1 MKSDFRYF
9 CSPRHV
15 MQEVILFFHAIRW
28 WIVNGS
34 YCEPEN
40 SHDNIVHKA
49 FDSAFVAADLPSLD
63 LSGKSVIIFSF
74 FIRKIGKKLPFLQI

>member
-1 MKSDFRYF
+1 MKSEFRYF
-9 CSPRHV
+9 CSPRK
-15 MQEVILFFHAIRW
+15 EVILFFHAVRW

-40 SHDNIVHKA
+40 SHDNIKA
-49 FDSAFVAADLPSLD
+49 FDSAFVAADLFSLD